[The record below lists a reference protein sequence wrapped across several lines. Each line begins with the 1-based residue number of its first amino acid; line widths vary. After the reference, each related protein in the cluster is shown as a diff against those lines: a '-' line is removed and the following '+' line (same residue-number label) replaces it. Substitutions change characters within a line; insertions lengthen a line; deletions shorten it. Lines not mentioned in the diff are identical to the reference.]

1 MPQSIRQ
8 VYNPTWKQATWRR
21 LFLGFQH
28 RAWFRMLRLLHVFK
42 CCPHHSPGRG
52 RARVDSLSGGTLLSL
67 HDQVLVPSRSCFD
80 TWKVFRNSQS
90 VCEIKRSESHCASFA
105 KNLRCCQRSY
115 WDSVSWHWHQS
126 GTTWG
131 PTACSSMPQESWE
144 SQMHAMKNE
153 SYVKSRSSHVTKS
166 IINLLRVFCSNS
178 GTDSIYWW
186 STSMM
191 IVCTCDPLLSPQPWP
206 GHYPSNIR
214 PREVWRGLSAHPQW
228 PSFSP
233 VMRSD

>member
-8 VYNPTWKQATWRR
+8 VYNPTWKQAAWRR

-90 VCEIKRSESHCASFA
+90 VCDIKRSHCASFA

-115 WDSVSWHWHQS
+115 WDSVSWHWHQL

-153 SYVKSRSSHVTKS
+153 YYIKSRSSHVKS
-166 IINLLRVFCSNS
+166 IMSL
-178 GTDSIYWW
+178 
-186 STSMM
+186 
-191 IVCTCDPLLSPQPWP
+191 
-206 GHYPSNIR
+206 
-214 PREVWRGLSAHPQW
+214 
-228 PSFSP
+228 
-233 VMRSD
+233 